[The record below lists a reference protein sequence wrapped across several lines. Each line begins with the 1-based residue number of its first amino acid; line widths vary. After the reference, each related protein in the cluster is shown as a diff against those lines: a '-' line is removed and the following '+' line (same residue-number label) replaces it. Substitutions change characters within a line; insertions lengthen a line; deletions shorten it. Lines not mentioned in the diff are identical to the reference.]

1 MKAIR
6 FQLSFAV
13 AFVAALSLLGSV
25 ATMEQAAAPTQAP
38 APASTIA
45 LPQGDRLTNAGRHL
59 VAVSPDGTR
68 LVYAANDRLYLQSL
82 NGGDATPIAGVG
94 GADGARPANPFYSP
108 DGGWIGFWQD
118 RQLKKISLTG
128 GMPVVLCAVQNP
140 RGASWA
146 TDNTILFGQGA
157 DGIWRVA
164 AEGGTPEQVV
174 RVENGQVAYG
184 PQLLPGGRSIL
195 FTLARGNGA
204 DAEQIVVQS
213 LENGSRRVVL
223 DQASDARYAAT
234 GHLVY
239 ARDSRLFALPFDVRT
254 LAATG
259 PLVPVVD
266 DVARAPTGI
275 AQFAISS
282 SGALV
287 YVPADAL
294 EASPVRTL
302 VWVDR
307 QGREEPFEAPTRRY
321 LTPRLSPD
329 GTRVAL
335 EIDNDIWV
343 FDRTR
348 KTFTRVTAD
357 STFDMVPIWTPDGRD
372 VIFSSGR
379 SGRSTVDALNLVRRA
394 ADGTGRVDRLTDV
407 ATARQVPYAVT
418 PDGTRLIF
426 REHNA
431 TPGGDAGD
439 LMVMSLIGTRLSEP
453 LVQTKSREMNAELSP
468 DGRWF
473 AYQSDES
480 GRDEIYVRPFPNASA
495 GKWKVSSSGGTRPL
509 WARSGDELFYESAGA
524 LMRVAVTRGPLF
536 EARTPTRLFDGPY
549 VYGALE
555 RMYDISPDGQRFLL
569 IKESHASTEP
579 SLSPRLIVF
588 KDLLKRL

>member
-1 MKAIR
+1 MGAGRAI
-6 FQLSFAV
+6 STVVAV
-13 AFVAALSLLGSV
+13 AVISAASV
-25 ATMEQAAAPTQAP
+25 ESQSPSGGT
-38 APASTIA
+38 TIA
-45 LPQGDRLTNAGRHL
+45 LPLGTRLTNAGRHL

-68 LVYAANDRLYLQSL
+68 LVYAANNRLYLQSL
-82 NGGDATPIAGVG
+82 DGGDATPIAGIG
-94 GADGARPANPFYSP
+94 GTDGVRPANPFYSP
-108 DGGWIGFWQD
+108 DGRWIGFWQD

-128 GMPVVLCAVQNP
+128 GTPVVLCAAQNP

-146 TDNTILFGQGA
+146 TDNTVLFGLGT

-174 RVENGQVAYG
+174 KVDTGWVAYS
-184 PQLLPGGRSIL
+184 PQLLPDGRSVL
-195 FTLARGNGA
+195 FTRARGNA
-204 DAEQIVVQS
+204 VDTAQIVVQS

-223 DQASDARYAAT
+223 DQGSDARYAAT
-234 GHLVY
+234 GHLVF
-239 ARDSRLFALPFDVRT
+239 ASDTRLLELPFDVGT

-259 PLVPVVD
+259 PPVPVID
-266 DVARAPTGI
+266 GVARAPTGI
-275 AQFAISS
+275 AQFAMSS
-282 SGALV
+282 RGALV

-294 EASPVRTL
+294 EPSRVRTL

-307 QGREEPFEAPTRRY
+307 LGREEPFEAPARSY
-321 LTPRLSPD
+321 LAPRLSPD
-329 GTRVAL
+329 GNRVAL

-348 KTFTRVTAD
+348 KTFIQVTAD

-394 ADGTGRVDRLTDV
+394 ADGTGRGDRLTDT
-407 ATARQVPYAVT
+407 ATGRQVPYAVT

-426 REHNA
+426 REHGA

-439 LMVMSLIGTRLSEP
+439 LMVMSLIGARLSEP
-453 LVQTKSREMNAELSP
+453 LVQTKFREMNAELSP

-524 LMRVAVTRGPLF
+524 LMRVAMTREPTF
-536 EARTPTRLFDGPY
+536 EAGTPARLFDGPY

-555 RMYDISPDGQRFLL
+555 RMYDISPDGKRFLL
-569 IKESHASTEP
+569 IKESPASDEP
-579 SLSPRLIVF
+579 PPTPRLIVF
-588 KDLLKRL
+588 RDLFKRW

>member
-1 MKAIR
+1 MAAGHAI
-6 FQLSFAV
+6 STVVAV
-13 AFVAALSLLGSV
+13 VVMSATSV
-25 ATMEQAAAPTQAP
+25 VSQSM
-38 APASTIA
+38 SGRVTIA
-45 LPQGDRLTNAGRHL
+45 LPQGDRFTNPGRHL
-59 VAVSPDGTR
+59 VTLSPDGTR
-68 LVYAANDRLYLQSL
+68 LVYASNDRLYLQSL

-128 GMPVVLCAVQNP
+128 GMPVVLCAAQNP

-164 AEGGTPEQVV
+164 GEGGTPEQVV
-174 RVENGQVAYG
+174 KVETGHVAYG

-195 FTLARGNGA
+195 FTLALGNGA
-204 DAEQIVVQS
+204 NTGQIVVQS

-223 DQASDARYAAT
+223 DQGSDARYAAT

-254 LAATG
+254 L
-259 PLVPVVD
+259 
-266 DVARAPTGI
+266 
-275 AQFAISS
+275 
-282 SGALV
+282 
-287 YVPADAL
+287 
-294 EASPVRTL
+294 

-321 LTPRLSPD
+321 LAPRLSPD
-329 GTRVAL
+329 GTRVSL

-357 STFDMVPIWTPDGRD
+357 STFESVPIWTPDGRD

-407 ATARQVPYAVT
+407 ATARQVPYAVI

-426 REHNA
+426 REHSA
-431 TPGGDAGD
+431 TPGADAGD
-439 LMVMSLIGTRLSEP
+439 LMVMSLIGTRVSEP
-453 LVQTKSREMNAELSP
+453 LVQTKFREMNAELSP
-468 DGRWF
+468 DGSWF

-480 GRDEIYVRPFPNASA
+480 GRDEIYVQPFPNASA
-495 GKWKVSSSGGTRPL
+495 ARWKVSSGGGPGLCGREAATNCSTRRP
-509 WARSGDELFYESAGA
+509 AR
-524 LMRVAVTRGPLF
+524 
-536 EARTPTRLFDGPY
+536 
-549 VYGALE
+549 
-555 RMYDISPDGQRFLL
+555 
-569 IKESHASTEP
+569 
-579 SLSPRLIVF
+579 
-588 KDLLKRL
+588 

>member
-1 MKAIR
+1 M
-6 FQLSFAV
+6 
-13 AFVAALSLLGSV
+13 VAARVVSTIVSAVVISV
-25 ATMEQAAAPTQAP
+25 ASVESQ
-38 APASTIA
+38 SLSGRVTIP
-45 LPQGDRLTNAGRHL
+45 LPLGDRLTNAGRHL

-68 LVYAANDRLYLQSL
+68 LVYAANTHLYLLSL

-108 DGGWIGFWQD
+108 DGRWIGFWQD
-118 RQLKKISLTG
+118 RQLKKISPAG

-140 RGASWA
+140 MGASWA

-174 RVENGQVAYG
+174 KVETGQVAYS

-204 DAEQIVVQS
+204 DTEQIVVQS

-223 DQASDARYAAT
+223 DRGSDARYAAT

-239 ARDSRLFALPFDVRT
+239 ASNSRLFALPFDVGT
-254 LAATG
+254 LAATS
-259 PLVPVVD
+259 PPVPVVD

-294 EASPVRTL
+294 EASRVRTL

-307 QGREEPFEAPTRRY
+307 QGREEPFEAPPRRY
-321 LTPRLSPD
+321 LAPKLSPD

-348 KTFTRVTAD
+348 KTFTRVTTDA
-357 STFDMVPIWTPDGRD
+357 TFDMVPIWTPDGLD

-418 PDGTRLIF
+418 PDGTQLIF
-426 REHNA
+426 REHRA
-431 TPGGDAGD
+431 TPGADAGD
-439 LMVMSLIGTRLSEP
+439 LMVMSLIGTRQSEP
-453 LVQTKSREMNAELSP
+453 LLQTKFREMNAELSP

-509 WARSGDELFYESAGA
+509 WARNGDELFYESAGA
-524 LMRVAVTRGPLF
+524 LIRVEVTREPTF
-536 EARTPTRLFDGPY
+536 QARTPAKLFDGPY

-555 RMYDISPDGQRFLL
+555 RMYDISPDGKRFLL
-569 IKESHASTEP
+569 VKESAASDDP
-579 SLSPRLIVF
+579 PPSPRLIVF
-588 KDLLKRL
+588 NDIFKRL

>member
-1 MKAIR
+1 MAAGHAI
-6 FQLSFAV
+6 STVVAV
-13 AFVAALSLLGSV
+13 VVMSGASV
-25 ATMEQAAAPTQAP
+25 VSQSM
-38 APASTIA
+38 SGRVTIS
-45 LPQGDRLTNAGRHL
+45 LPQGDRFTNAGRQL
-59 VAVSPDGTR
+59 VALSPDGTR
-68 LVYAANDRLYLQSL
+68 LVYATNNRLYLQSL

-108 DGGWIGFWQD
+108 GGGWIGFWQD

-174 RVENGQVAYG
+174 KVETGQVAYG

-204 DAEQIVVQS
+204 DTEQIVVQS

-223 DQASDARYAAT
+223 DQGSDARYAAT

-239 ARDSRLFALPFDVRT
+239 ASDSRLFALPFDVRT

-259 PLVPVVD
+259 PPVPVVD

-287 YVPADAL
+287 YVPADRR
-294 EASPVRTL
+294 VRTL

-321 LTPRLSPD
+321 LAPRLSPD
-329 GTRVAL
+329 GIRVAL

-348 KTFTRVTAD
+348 NTFT
-357 STFDMVPIWTPDGRD
+357 
-372 VIFSSGR
+372 
-379 SGRSTVDALNLVRRA
+379 
-394 ADGTGRVDRLTDV
+394 
-407 ATARQVPYAVT
+407 
-418 PDGTRLIF
+418 
-426 REHNA
+426 E
-431 TPGGDAGD
+431 
-439 LMVMSLIGTRLSEP
+439 
-453 LVQTKSREMNAELSP
+453 
-468 DGRWF
+468 
-473 AYQSDES
+473 
-480 GRDEIYVRPFPNASA
+480 
-495 GKWKVSSSGGTRPL
+495 
-509 WARSGDELFYESAGA
+509 
-524 LMRVAVTRGPLF
+524 
-536 EARTPTRLFDGPY
+536 
-549 VYGALE
+549 
-555 RMYDISPDGQRFLL
+555 
-569 IKESHASTEP
+569 
-579 SLSPRLIVF
+579 
-588 KDLLKRL
+588 

>member
-1 MKAIR
+1 MAAGHAI
-6 FQLSFAV
+6 STVVAV
-13 AFVAALSLLGSV
+13 VVMSAASV
-25 ATMEQAAAPTQAP
+25 ASQ
-38 APASTIA
+38 STSGRVTIP

-128 GMPVVLCAVQNP
+128 GLPVILCAVQNP

-146 TDNTILFGQGA
+146 ADNTIFFGQGA

-164 AEGGTPEQVV
+164 VEGGTPEQVV
-174 RVENGQVAYG
+174 KVESGQVAYS
-184 PQLLPGGRSIL
+184 PQLLPDGRSIL

-204 DAEQIVVQS
+204 DSEQIVVQS

-223 DQASDARYAAT
+223 DQGSDARFAA

-239 ARDSRLFALPFDVRT
+239 ASNSRLFALPFEVGT

-259 PLVPVVD
+259 PPVPVVD

-287 YVPADAL
+287 YVPSDAL
-294 EASPVRTL
+294 EASRVRTL

-307 QGREEPFEAPTRRY
+307 QGREEPFEAPTRTY
-321 LTPRLSPD
+321 LAPRLSPD

-343 FDRTR
+343 FDLTR
-348 KTFTRVTAD
+348 NTFTRVTAD
-357 STFDMVPIWTPDGRD
+357 STFEMVPIWTPDGRD

-394 ADGTGRVDRLTDV
+394 GDGTERVDRLTDV
-407 ATARQVPYAVT
+407 ATARHVPYAVT

-426 REHNA
+426 REHSA
-431 TPGGDAGD
+431 TPGADAGD
-439 LMVMSLIGTRLSEP
+439 LMVMSLVGTRLSEP
-453 LVQTKSREMNAELSP
+453 LVQTKFREMNAELSP

-509 WARSGDELFYESAGA
+509 WARSGDEVFYESAGA
-524 LMRVAVTRGPLF
+524 LMRVAVTREPTF
-536 EARTPTRLFDGPY
+536 EAGTPARLFDGPY

-555 RMYDISPDGQRFLL
+555 RWYDIAPDGQRFLL
-569 IKESHASTEP
+569 IKESMASDEP
-579 SLSPRLIVF
+579 PSPRLIVF
-588 KDLLKRL
+588 KDLFKRW

>member
-1 MKAIR
+1 MAAGRAISTVVAMVVISAASVEN
-6 FQLSFAV
+6 QSLSGRV
-13 AFVAALSLLGSV
+13 
-25 ATMEQAAAPTQAP
+25 
-38 APASTIA
+38 TIP
-45 LPQGDRLTNAGRHL
+45 LPEGDRLTNAGRHL
-59 VAVSPDGTR
+59 VAVSPDGAR
-68 LVYAANDRLYLQSL
+68 LVYAANNHLYLQSL
-82 NGGDATPIAGVG
+82 NGGDATAIAGVG
-94 GADGARPANPFYSP
+94 GADGARPANPFFSP

-146 TDNTILFGQGA
+146 TDHTILFGQGP
-157 DGIWRVA
+157 DGIWRVG

-174 RVENGQVAYG
+174 KVETGQVAYS
-184 PQLLPGGRSIL
+184 PQSLPGGRSIL
-195 FTLARGNGA
+195 FTLARGSGA
-204 DAEQIVVQS
+204 DTAQIVVQS
-213 LENGSRRVVL
+213 LENGSRRVVV
-223 DQASDARYAAT
+223 DQGSDARYAVT

-239 ARDSRLFALPFDVRT
+239 ASNSRLFALPFDVGT
-254 LAATG
+254 LAATSS
-259 PLVPVVD
+259 PVPVVD
-266 DVARAPTGI
+266 DVALAPTGI

-294 EASPVRTL
+294 EASRVRTL

-307 QGREEPFEAPTRRY
+307 QGREEPFEAPTRTY
-321 LTPRLSPD
+321 LAPRLSPD

-343 FDRTR
+343 FDLTA

-357 STFDMVPIWTPDGRD
+357 STFEMVPIWSPDGRD

-426 REHNA
+426 REHGA
-431 TPGGDAGD
+431 TPGADAGD
-439 LMVMSLIGTRLSEP
+439 LMVMLLTGTRRSEP
-453 LVQTKSREMNAELSP
+453 LVQTKFREMNAELSP

-524 LMRVAVTRGPLF
+524 LMRVAVTSEPTF
-536 EARTPTRLFDGPY
+536 EARTPAKLFDGPY

-555 RMYDISPDGQRFLL
+555 RMYDISPDGKRFLL
-569 IKESHASTEP
+569 IKESNASDEP
-579 SLSPRLIVF
+579 PPSPRLIVF
-588 KDLLKRL
+588 KDLFKRL